1 MFRLPAIPPRHRL
14 RIVWLEDEPFVTELG
29 AVCLRKCTPEF
40 DLIVF
45 TDGDDA
51 WRYLCLQAPSLF
63 LTDCCHPGLPG
74 PAVIRRLA
82 DRGARF
88 PVIWSC
94 GCSREFH
101 EQHKDGFGLKLTWL
115 PKPWTFDQLR
125 AALDRNLNL
134 CQSA

>member
-1 MFRLPAIPPRHRL
+1 MHRLANSPFRDRL

-40 DLIVF
+40 DLLVF

-51 WRYLCLQAPSLF
+51 WRYLCIQQPDLF
-63 LTDCCHPGLPG
+63 ITDCCHPGLPG
-74 PAVIRRLA
+74 RAVIRKLA
-82 DRGARF
+82 ERSAPF

-101 EQHKDGFGLKLTWL
+101 EQDKDSFELKLTWL
-115 PKPWTFDQLR
+115 PKPWTFEQLKR
-125 AALDRNLNL
+125 ALEDAINH
-134 CQSA
+134 CQNA